1 MADDPEPGG
10 APAPDDVPLVDPALL
25 DGSAGEETVVGVLL
39 AAGASSRF
47 GEANKLLAPVD
58 GDPVVRHAARTLVAS
73 GVDRTVAVVGHDRDR
88 VATALDGLDLAVV
101 DNPAHEAGL
110 ATSVRTGV
118 RAADGADAAVF
129 ALGDVP
135 AVRPASVDRL
145 LAAYRA
151 GAGDA
156 LAAACDGRRGNPVL
170 FDARHFDRLAALS
183 GDEGGRR
190 VFRESDAAALVE
202 TGDEGVLLDVDTPAA
217 LERVRDLL

>member
-1 MADDPEPGG
+1 MADDPAPGG
-10 APAPDDVPLVDPALL
+10 APAPEDVPLVDPASL
-25 DGSAGEETVVGVLL
+25 DGAAGEETVVGVLL
-39 AAGASSRF
+39 AAGGSSRF

-58 GDPVVRHAARTLVAS
+58 GDPVVRHAARALLAS
-73 GVDRTVAVVGHDRDR
+73 GVERTVAVVGHDRDR
-88 VATALDGLDLAVV
+88 VAAALDGLDVAVV
-101 DNPAHEAGL
+101 DNPAHESGL
-110 ATSVRTGV
+110 ASSVRAGV

-129 ALGDVP
+129 ALGDMP

-183 GDEGGRR
+183 GDAGGRQ
-190 VFRESDAAALVE
+190 VFGESDAAALVE

-217 LERVRDLL
+217 LERIRELR